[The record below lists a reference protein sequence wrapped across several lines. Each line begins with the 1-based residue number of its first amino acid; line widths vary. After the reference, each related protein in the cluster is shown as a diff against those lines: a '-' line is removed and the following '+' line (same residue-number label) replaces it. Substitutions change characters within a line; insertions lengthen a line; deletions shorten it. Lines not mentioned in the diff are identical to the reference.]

1 MFNINAS
8 AASSDLKIEQ
18 GLALNHIEAIQNC
31 RYGKVNIGIKDLF
44 PMLGKGFDISL
55 KSHVD
60 FLMGRL
66 SGEESSM
73 ERKSAEVR
81 LSLSS
86 DEELSAFY
94 KEIESLRV
102 LVREAEKGHNE
113 VIFKKD

>member
-18 GLALNHIEAIQNC
+18 GLALHLGAINNC
-31 RYGKVNIGIKDLF
+31 RYGKINIEIEKLF
-44 PMLGKGFDISL
+44 PMLGQGFDVSI
-55 KSHVD
+55 KPHVD
-60 FLMGRL
+60 FLLGRL

-81 LSLSS
+81 LGLSS

-94 KEIESLRV
+94 KEIDSLRV
-102 LVREAEKGHNE
+102 LGREAEIGHND

>member
-18 GLALNHIEAIQNC
+18 GLALHLGAINNC
-31 RYGKVNIGIKDLF
+31 RYGKVNIEINKLF
-44 PMLGKGFDISL
+44 PMLGRGFDISI
-55 KSHVD
+55 KPHVD
-60 FLMGRL
+60 FLLGRL

-81 LSLSS
+81 LGLSS

-94 KEIESLRV
+94 KEIDSLRV

-113 VIFKKD
+113 IIFKKG